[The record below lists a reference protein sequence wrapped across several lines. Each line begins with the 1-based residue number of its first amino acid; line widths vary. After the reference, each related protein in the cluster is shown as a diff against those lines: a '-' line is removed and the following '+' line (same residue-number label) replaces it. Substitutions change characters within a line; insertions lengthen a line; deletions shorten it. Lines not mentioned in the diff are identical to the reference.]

1 MIHVENGE
9 LWFKRDSTK
18 SELKQDLFGIIK
30 VLKENDYLTDDEI
43 MLAVASGL
51 AGKYFEDLP

>member
-9 LWFKRDSTK
+9 LWFKRNSTK

-51 AGKYFEDLP
+51 AGEYFEDLP

>member
-9 LWFKRDSTK
+9 IWFKRDSTK
-18 SELKQDLFGIIK
+18 SELKKDLFGIIK
-30 VLKENDYLTDDEI
+30 VLKENNYLTDDEI